1 MAKKKEKPTKNY
13 SQNTTH
19 KTKGWAIYASDGW
32 TVPEWNLII
41 KDVNPDDTGV
51 YECAVSSREKYKRL
65 VMLRVIGT
73 YLLINML
80 SWQTLHDGCH

>member
-32 TVPEWNLII
+32 TVPAPLMAS
-41 KDVNPDDTGV
+41 VVQCLP
-51 YECAVSSREKYKRL
+51 RQH
-65 VMLRVIGT
+65 
-73 YLLINML
+73 IN
-80 SWQTLHDGCH
+80 

>member
-1 MAKKKEKPTKNY
+1 MSN
-13 SQNTTH
+13 
-19 KTKGWAIYASDGW
+19 
-32 TVPEWNLII
+32 